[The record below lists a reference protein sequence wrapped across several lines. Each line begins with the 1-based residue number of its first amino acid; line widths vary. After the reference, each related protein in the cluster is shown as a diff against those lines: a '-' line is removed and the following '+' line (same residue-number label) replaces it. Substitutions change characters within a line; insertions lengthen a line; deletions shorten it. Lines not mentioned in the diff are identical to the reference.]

1 MKKILVGYPLDKYSE
16 FENLILSMPPE
27 YSLVIKDYDRSW
39 LEDNIYQFDILIPSL
54 KVNVDNQI
62 IGKAKK
68 LQLIFT
74 PTTGTDHINFTA
86 NNKYIKILSLND
98 YCGQIAILFSTAELA
113 FSLLLSV
120 ARKIN
125 PANAQVVKSGLW
137 ERNNFLGHELNGK
150 VMGVIGLG
158 RIGQKLAKYGLA
170 FGMDIVYWD
179 IVENKDFRGAKS
191 LNQLLEISDYIMI
204 CVSLNERTVHLI
216 NSKNVN
222 NIKKGSLLVN
232 TSRGKVIEEEALCK
246 AMDNGIISGLGV
258 DVLEYELEDFQKSPI
273 YIYAK
278 NNPQK
283 NIIIT
288 PHIGGATIEAWKK
301 VFTLVF
307 NEIRKG
313 VVI

>member
-62 IGKAKK
+62 IGKAKE

-98 YCGQIAILFSTAELA
+98 YCGQIDSINSTAELT

-125 PANAQVVKSGLW
+125 SANAQVVKSGLW

-158 RIGQKLAKYGLA
+158 RIGQKLAKYGQT

-179 IVENKDFRGAKS
+179 IVENKDFRRAKS
-191 LNQLLEISDYIMI
+191 LNQLLEISDYIMV
-204 CVSLNERTVHLI
+204 CVSLNESTHHLI
-216 NSKNVN
+216 NSENVN
-222 NIKKGSLLVN
+222 SIKKGSFLVN
-232 TSRGKVIEEEALCK
+232 TSRGKVIEEKALCK

-258 DVLEYELEDFQKSPI
+258 DVLEYELEDFQKSPL
-273 YIYAK
+273 YLYAK

-288 PHIGGATIEAWKK
+288 PHIGGATIDAWKK

-313 VVI
+313 VAI

>member
-16 FENLILSMPPE
+16 FENLILSIPPE
-27 YSLVIKDYDRSW
+27 YSLVTKDYDRCW
-39 LEDNIYQFDILIPSL
+39 LGDNIHQFDILIPSL

-74 PTTGTDHINFTA
+74 PTTGTDHINFMA
-86 NNKYIKILSLND
+86 NNKCIKILSLND
-98 YCGQIAILFSTAELA
+98 YRGQIESINSTAELA
-113 FSLLLSV
+113 FLLLLSV
-120 ARKIN
+120 ARKVN
-125 PANAQVVKSGLW
+125 SANAQVVKSGLW
-137 ERNNFLGHELNGK
+137 ERNNFLGYELNGK
-150 VMGVIGLG
+150 IMGVIGLG
-158 RIGQKLAKYGLA
+158 RIGQKVAKYGLA

-179 IVENKDFRGAKS
+179 IVENKDFRRAKS
-191 LNQLLEISDYIMI
+191 LNQLLEISDCIMI
-204 CVSLNERTVHLI
+204 CVSLNESTVHLI

-222 NIKKGSLLVN
+222 NIKQGSFLVN
-232 TSRGKVIEEEALCK
+232 TSRGKVIEEEVLCK
-246 AMDNGIISGLGV
+246 AMDNGIIFGLGV
-258 DVLEYELEDFQKSPI
+258 DVLEYELDDFQKSPI

>member
-39 LEDNIYQFDILIPSL
+39 LEDSIHQFDILIPSL
-54 KVNVDNQI
+54 KINVDNQI

-98 YCGQIAILFSTAELA
+98 YCGQIDSINSTAELA

-125 PANAQVVKSGLW
+125 SANAQVVKSGLW

-179 IVENKDFRGAKS
+179 IVENKDFRRAKS
-191 LNQLLEISDYIMI
+191 LNQLLGISDYIMI
-204 CVSLNERTVHLI
+204 CVSLNESTVHLI

-222 NIKKGSLLVN
+222 NIKKGSFLVN
-232 TSRGKVIEEEALCK
+232 TSRGKVIEEEVLCK
-246 AMDNGIISGLGV
+246 AMDNGILSGLGV

-273 YIYAK
+273 YKYVK
-278 NNPQK
+278 KNPQK

-288 PHIGGATIEAWKK
+288 PHIGGATIEAWKI
-301 VFTLVF
+301 VFTLVL

>member
-39 LEDNIYQFDILIPSL
+39 LEDNIHQFDILIPSL

-98 YCGQIAILFSTAELA
+98 YCGQIDSINSTAELA

-125 PANAQVVKSGLW
+125 SANAQVVKSGLW

-150 VMGVIGLG
+150 VMGVIGMG

-179 IVENKDFRGAKS
+179 IVENKDFRWAKS

-204 CVSLNERTVHLI
+204 CVSLNESTVHLI

-222 NIKKGSLLVN
+222 NIKKGSFLVN
-232 TSRGKVIEEEALCK
+232 TSRGKVIEEEVLCK
-246 AMDNGIISGLGV
+246 AIDNGIISGLGV

-278 NNPQK
+278 NNLQK

>member
-1 MKKILVGYPLDKYSE
+1 MKRILVGYPLDKYSE

-39 LEDNIYQFDILIPSL
+39 LEDNIHQFDILIPSL

-74 PTTGTDHINFTA
+74 PTTGTDHINFTG
-86 NNKYIKILSLND
+86 NNRYIKILSLND
-98 YCGQIAILFSTAELA
+98 YCGQIDSINSTAELA
-113 FSLLLSV
+113 FTLLLSV
-120 ARKIN
+120 TRKIN
-125 PANAQVVKSGLW
+125 SANTQVVKSGLW

-150 VMGVIGLG
+150 VMGVIGMG

-179 IVENKDFRGAKS
+179 IVENKDFRRAKS

-204 CVSLNERTVHLI
+204 CVSLNESTVHLI

-222 NIKKGSLLVN
+222 NIKKGSFLVN
-232 TSRGKVIEEEALCK
+232 TSRGKVIEEEVLCK
-246 AMDNGIISGLGV
+246 AIDNGIISGLGV

-278 NNPQK
+278 NNLQK

>member
-98 YCGQIAILFSTAELA
+98 YCGQIDSINSTAELA

>member
-1 MKKILVGYPLDKYSE
+1 MKKILVGYPLDKYLE
-16 FENLILSMPPE
+16 FENLILSMSPE

-39 LEDNIYQFDILIPSL
+39 LEDNIHQFDILIPSL
-54 KVNVDNQI
+54 KINVDNQI

-98 YCGQIAILFSTAELA
+98 YCGQINSINSTAELA

-125 PANAQVVKSGLW
+125 SANAQVVKSGLW
-137 ERNNFLGHELNGK
+137 ERNNFLGHEFNGK

-179 IVENKDFRGAKS
+179 IVENKDFRRAKS

-204 CVSLNERTVHLI
+204 CVSLNESTVHLI
-216 NSKNVN
+216 SSKNVN
-222 NIKKGSLLVN
+222 NIKKGSFLVN
-232 TSRGKVIEEEALCK
+232 TSRGKVIQEEVLCK

-258 DVLEYELEDFQKSPI
+258 DVLEYELDDFQKSPI

-288 PHIGGATIEAWKK
+288 PHIGGATIEAWEK
-301 VFTLVF
+301 VFSLVF
-307 NEIRKG
+307 REVQKESFI
-313 VVI
+313 

>member
-39 LEDNIYQFDILIPSL
+39 LEDNIHQFDILIPSL

-62 IGKAKK
+62 ICKAKK

-98 YCGQIAILFSTAELA
+98 YCGQIDSINSTAELA

-120 ARKIN
+120 VRKIN
-125 PANAQVVKSGLW
+125 SANTQVVKSGLW

-179 IVENKDFRGAKS
+179 IVENKDFRRAKS
-191 LNQLLEISDYIMI
+191 LNQLLRISDYIMI
-204 CVSLNERTVHLI
+204 CVSLNESTVHLI

-222 NIKKGSLLVN
+222 NIKKGSFLVN
-232 TSRGKVIEEEALCK
+232 TSRGKVIEEEVLCK

-273 YIYAK
+273 YKYVK
-278 NNPQK
+278 KNPQK

-288 PHIGGATIEAWKK
+288 PHIGGATIEAWKT
-301 VFTLVF
+301 VFTLVL

>member
-74 PTTGTDHINFTA
+74 PTTGTDHIKFTA

-98 YCGQIAILFSTAELA
+98 YCGQIDSINSTAELA

-125 PANAQVVKSGLW
+125 SANAQVVKSGLW

-204 CVSLNERTVHLI
+204 CVSLNESTVHLI

-222 NIKKGSLLVN
+222 NIKKGSILVN
-232 TSRGKVIEEEALCK
+232 TSRGKVIEEEVLCK

-313 VVI
+313 VAI

>member
-1 MKKILVGYPLDKYSE
+1 
-16 FENLILSMPPE
+16 
-27 YSLVIKDYDRSW
+27 
-39 LEDNIYQFDILIPSL
+39 
-54 KVNVDNQI
+54 
-62 IGKAKK
+62 
-68 LQLIFT
+68 
-74 PTTGTDHINFTA
+74 
-86 NNKYIKILSLND
+86 
-98 YCGQIAILFSTAELA
+98 
-113 FSLLLSV
+113 
-120 ARKIN
+120 
-125 PANAQVVKSGLW
+125 
-137 ERNNFLGHELNGK
+137 
-150 VMGVIGLG
+150 MGVIGMG

-179 IVENKDFRGAKS
+179 IVENKDFRRAKS

-204 CVSLNERTVHLI
+204 CVSLNESTVHLI

-222 NIKKGSLLVN
+222 NIKKGSFLVN
-232 TSRGKVIEEEALCK
+232 TSRGKVIEEEVLCK

-301 VFTLVF
+301 VFTLLF
-307 NEIRKG
+307 NETRKG
-313 VVI
+313 IVI

>member
-27 YSLVIKDYDRSW
+27 YSLVTKDYDRSW
-39 LEDNIYQFDILIPSL
+39 LEDNIHQFDILIPSL

-62 IGKAKK
+62 IGEAKK

-86 NNKYIKILSLND
+86 NNKYVKILSLND
-98 YCGQIAILFSTAELA
+98 YCGQIDSINSTAELA

-120 ARKIN
+120 TRKIN

-179 IVENKDFRGAKS
+179 IVENKDFRRAKS

-204 CVSLNERTVHLI
+204 CVSLNESTVHLI
-216 NSKNVN
+216 NSENVN
-222 NIKKGSLLVN
+222 NIKQGSFLVN
-232 TSRGKVIEEEALCK
+232 TSRGKVIEEDVLCK
-246 AMDNGIISGLGV
+246 AMDYGIISGLGI

-283 NIIIT
+283 NIVIT

>member
-27 YSLVIKDYDRSW
+27 YSLVTKDYDRSW
-39 LEDNIYQFDILIPSL
+39 LEDNIHQFDILIPSL

-62 IGKAKK
+62 IGEAKK

-98 YCGQIAILFSTAELA
+98 YCGQIDSINSTAELA

-125 PANAQVVKSGLW
+125 SANAQVVKSGLW

-170 FGMDIVYWD
+170 FGMNIVYWD

-204 CVSLNERTVHLI
+204 CVSLNESTVHLI

-222 NIKKGSLLVN
+222 NIKKGSFLVN
-232 TSRGKVIEEEALCK
+232 TSRGKVIEEEVLCK

-273 YIYAK
+273 YVYAK

-313 VVI
+313 IVI

>member
-27 YSLVIKDYDRSW
+27 YSLVTKDYDRSW
-39 LEDNIYQFDILIPSL
+39 LEDNIHQFDILIPSL

-62 IGKAKK
+62 IGEAKK

-86 NNKYIKILSLND
+86 NNKYVKILSLND
-98 YCGQIAILFSTAELA
+98 YCGQIDSINSTAELA

-120 ARKIN
+120 VRKIN
-125 PANAQVVKSGLW
+125 SANAQVVKSGLW

-170 FGMDIVYWD
+170 FGMDIIYWD
-179 IVENKDFRGAKS
+179 IVENKDFRRAKS

-204 CVSLNERTVHLI
+204 CVSLNESTVHLI
-216 NSKNVN
+216 NYKNVN
-222 NIKKGSLLVN
+222 NIKKGSFLIN
-232 TSRGKVIEEEALCK
+232 TSRGKVIEEEVLCK
-246 AMDNGIISGLGV
+246 ATDNGIISGLGV
-258 DVLEYELEDFQKSPI
+258 DVLEYELKDFQKSPI

-278 NNPQK
+278 NNLQK

>member
-27 YSLVIKDYDRSW
+27 YSLVVKDYDRSW
-39 LEDNIYQFDILIPSL
+39 LEDNIHQFDILIPSL

-86 NNKYIKILSLND
+86 NNKHIKILSLND
-98 YCGQIAILFSTAELA
+98 YCGQIDSINSTAELA

-120 ARKIN
+120 TRKIN

-150 VMGVIGLG
+150 VMGVIGMG

-179 IVENKDFRGAKS
+179 IVENKDFRRAKS

-204 CVSLNERTVHLI
+204 CVSLNESTVHLI

-222 NIKKGSLLVN
+222 NIKKGSFLVN
-232 TSRGKVIEEEALCK
+232 TSRGKVIEEEVLCK